1 MWTAAHIV
9 AEYEIDGP
17 AVAITLTTPAGV
29 VTILGEMTIVDD
41 ELHII
46 RAHIGGLSPG
56 ALGRRGLNAIG
67 RKLLEMA
74 NVKKIVIQ
82 GSARTTGK
90 RNGRIP
96 WKICFPHGQAPLEG
110 SRYQAACRFRSPANS
125 TWDFASQSA

>member
-74 NVKKIVIQ
+74 NVEKIIIQ

-90 RNGRIP
+90 RKGRIP
-96 WKICFPHGQAPLEG
+96 WKICFPHGQGPLEG
-110 SRYQAACRFRSPANS
+110 S
-125 TWDFASQSA
+125 